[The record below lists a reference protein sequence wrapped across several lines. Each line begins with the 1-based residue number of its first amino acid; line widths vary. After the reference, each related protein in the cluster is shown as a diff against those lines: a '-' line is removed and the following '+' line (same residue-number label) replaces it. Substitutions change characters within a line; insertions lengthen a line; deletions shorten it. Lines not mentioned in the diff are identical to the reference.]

1 VIVYEKATPNLDS
14 TNSLKPVGMLD
25 KKPLPGLD
33 LTDKSKVSRKSNKK
47 RKEPE

>member
-1 VIVYEKATPNLDS
+1 VYEKATLNLDS